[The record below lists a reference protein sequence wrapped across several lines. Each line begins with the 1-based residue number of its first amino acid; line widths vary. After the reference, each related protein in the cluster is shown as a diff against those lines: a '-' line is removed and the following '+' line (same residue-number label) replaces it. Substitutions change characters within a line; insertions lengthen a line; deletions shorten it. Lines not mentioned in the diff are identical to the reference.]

1 MFRKSVC
8 WEAVV
13 FATDICPYSVFSF
26 VKTIT
31 PCHIIAMSRHAVCNL
46 FAIKHQRVP
55 VAPPRG
61 RGMITGQS
69 RVLPMLAIGL
79 SPLLPRHRDVC
90 SWAHVFS
97 TSTYYSHL
105 YTGLWFGRRSL
116 FDVQFVIHIH
126 WCCSPIHLSTASTP
140 SANSSSTLQSHW
152 FNVKTLLS
160 DLQLSR
166 TFPLWT
172 DYRLTVKWKAV
183 RVVILVTYVM

>member
-79 SPLLPRHRDVC
+79 SPLLPRHRDVR

-97 TSTYYSHL
+97 TITYYSHL
-105 YTGLWFGRRSL
+105 YTGLWFGRRSVWCTVRNPYPLML
-116 FDVQFVIHIH
+116 F
-126 WCCSPIHLSTASTP
+126 SLSI
-140 SANSSSTLQSHW
+140 
-152 FNVKTLLS
+152 
-160 DLQLSR
+160 
-166 TFPLWT
+166 FPL
-172 DYRLTVKWKAV
+172 RPLRALIPLPRSSLTGS
-183 RVVILVTYVM
+183 M